1 MLTDLDFAYIAQ
13 LVKDEAG
20 ITLEKGKEYL
30 VTSRV
35 DPMAKSLGYADI
47 AALVSH
53 LKQSGDTVKRRQVVE
68 SLTTHE
74 TSFFRD
80 YEPFEGLRK
89 TVLPQIIEKQKDKR
103 ELTIWCGAASSG
115 QEPYSLAI
123 AILEAAAQRGQEL
136 KVEIYASDVSV
147 RALERARTGVF
158 SHFEVQKGLSA
169 RRLVDHFQR
178 KDDAWQA
185 SPALR
190 NMVRWRRVNLLA
202 EGPGSARFDVVLCRG
217 ILPRTA
223 TQKRPALVLN
233 LYNALAPDGVL
244 AVGQGE
250 GEGPADLAPALN
262 VLPGMDGLFSR
273 NPDFRVAA

>member
-1 MLTDLDFAYIAQ
+1 MT
-13 LVKDEAG
+13 
-20 ITLEKGKEYL
+20 
-30 VTSRV
+30 
-35 DPMAKSLGYADI
+35 P
-47 AALVSH
+47 
-53 LKQSGDTVKRRQVVE
+53 
-68 SLTTHE
+68 
-74 TSFFRD
+74 
-80 YEPFEGLRK
+80 
-89 TVLPQIIEKQKDKR
+89 R
-103 ELTIWCGAASSG
+103 ELELIARLCRVRTGRELDISAPENVSARLNSVARREGYSNISDLLLALRTSEAERLVWPLIEALTVFERTFMEDPAVLRQLGQRVIPTLAAARDGAPLRIWCAASGAG

-123 AILEAAAQRGQEL
+123 AILEAAAQRGQDL

-190 NMVRWRRVNLLA
+190 DMVRWRRVNLLA

-223 TQKRPALVLN
+223 TQMRPALVLN
-233 LYNALAPDGVL
+233 LFNALAPDGVL

-250 GEGPADLAPALN
+250 GEGPTDLAPALN

>member
-1 MLTDLDFAYIAQ
+1 MTPRELELIARLCLVRTGRELDISAPESVSARLNTVARREGYSSIADLLLALRTSEAERLVWPLIEALT
-13 LVKDEAG
+13 V
-20 ITLEKGKEYL
+20 
-30 VTSRV
+30 
-35 DPMAKSLGYADI
+35 
-47 AALVSH
+47 
-53 LKQSGDTVKRRQVVE
+53 
-68 SLTTHE
+68 
-74 TSFFRD
+74 
-80 YEPFEGLRK
+80 FERTFMEGP
-89 TVLPQIIEKQKDKR
+89 TVLRQLGQRVIPTLAATR
-103 ELTIWCGAASSG
+103 RGAPLRIWCAASGTG

-123 AILEAAAQRGQEL
+123 SVLEAAAQRGQDL

-190 NMVRWRRVNLLA
+190 DMVRWRRVNLLA

-223 TQKRPALVLN
+223 TQMRPALVLN
-233 LYNALAPDGVL
+233 LYNALAADGVL

-262 VLPGMDGLFSR
+262 LLPGMDGLFTR

>member
-1 MLTDLDFAYIAQ
+1 MTPRELELIARLCLVRTGRELDISAPESVSARLNTVARREGYSSIADLLLALRTSEAERLVWPLIEALT
-13 LVKDEAG
+13 V
-20 ITLEKGKEYL
+20 
-30 VTSRV
+30 
-35 DPMAKSLGYADI
+35 
-47 AALVSH
+47 
-53 LKQSGDTVKRRQVVE
+53 
-68 SLTTHE
+68 
-74 TSFFRD
+74 
-80 YEPFEGLRK
+80 FERTFMEGP
-89 TVLPQIIEKQKDKR
+89 TVLRQLGQRVIPTLAATRRGEPLR
-103 ELTIWCGAASSG
+103 IWCAASGAG

-123 AILEAAAQRGQEL
+123 SVLEAAAQRGQDL

-185 SPALR
+185 PPALR
-190 NMVRWRRVNLLA
+190 GMVRWRRVNLLA

-223 TQKRPALVLN
+223 TQMRPALVLN

-262 VLPGMDGLFSR
+262 VLPGMDGLFSP
-273 NPDFRVAA
+273 NPDFRLAA

>member
-1 MLTDLDFAYIAQ
+1 MT
-13 LVKDEAG
+13 
-20 ITLEKGKEYL
+20 
-30 VTSRV
+30 
-35 DPMAKSLGYADI
+35 P
-47 AALVSH
+47 
-53 LKQSGDTVKRRQVVE
+53 
-68 SLTTHE
+68 
-74 TSFFRD
+74 
-80 YEPFEGLRK
+80 
-89 TVLPQIIEKQKDKR
+89 R
-103 ELTIWCGAASSG
+103 ELELIARLCLVRTGRELDISAPENVSARLNTVARREGYSSIADLLLALRTSEAERLVWPLIEALTVFERTFMEDPAVLRQLGQRVIPTLAATRRGAPLRIWCAASGAG

-123 AILEAAAQRGQEL
+123 SVLEAAAQRGQDL

-169 RRLVDHFQR
+169 RLLVDHFQR
-178 KDDAWQA
+178 KDDAWQV

-190 NMVRWRRVNLLA
+190 DMVRWRRVNLLT

-223 TQKRPALVLN
+223 TQMRPALVLN
-233 LYNALAPDGVL
+233 IFNALAPDGVL

-273 NPDFRVAA
+273 NPHFRVAA

>member
-1 MLTDLDFAYIAQ
+1 MT
-13 LVKDEAG
+13 
-20 ITLEKGKEYL
+20 
-30 VTSRV
+30 
-35 DPMAKSLGYADI
+35 P
-47 AALVSH
+47 
-53 LKQSGDTVKRRQVVE
+53 
-68 SLTTHE
+68 
-74 TSFFRD
+74 
-80 YEPFEGLRK
+80 
-89 TVLPQIIEKQKDKR
+89 R
-103 ELTIWCGAASSG
+103 ELELIARLCLVRTGRELDISAPENVSARLNTVARREGYSSIADLLLALRTSEAERLVWPLIEALTVFERTFMEDPAVLRQLGQRVIPTLSAARGGAPLRIWCAASGAG

-123 AILEAAAQRGQEL
+123 SVLEAATRRGQDL

-169 RRLVDHFQR
+169 RLLVDHFQR
-178 KDDAWQA
+178 KDDAWQVSSA
-185 SPALR
+185 VR
-190 NMVRWRRVNLLA
+190 DMVRWRRVNLLT

-223 TQKRPALVLN
+223 TQMRPALVLN
-233 LYNALAPDGVL
+233 IFNALAPDGVL

-273 NPDFRVAA
+273 NPHFRVAA

>member
-1 MLTDLDFAYIAQ
+1 MT
-13 LVKDEAG
+13 
-20 ITLEKGKEYL
+20 
-30 VTSRV
+30 
-35 DPMAKSLGYADI
+35 P
-47 AALVSH
+47 
-53 LKQSGDTVKRRQVVE
+53 
-68 SLTTHE
+68 
-74 TSFFRD
+74 
-80 YEPFEGLRK
+80 
-89 TVLPQIIEKQKDKR
+89 R
-103 ELTIWCGAASSG
+103 ELELISRLCLVRTGRELDISAPENVSARLNTVARREGYSNISDLLLALRTSEAERLVWPLIEALTVFERTFMEDPAVLRQLGQRVIPTLAAARDGAPLRIWCAASGAG

-123 AILEAAAQRGQEL
+123 SILEAAVQRGQDL